1 MPESYWLS
9 ACTSA
14 VDRPKGTLTIAIGSI
29 VVSCPGVKIMCPCC
43 AALVFSRHFLR
54 LTIHQSTACFLCV
67 VASGCMLWRWWRLD
81 DYDRG
86 RIWKHYG
93 WFCGLMCFGSC
104 AGTVS
109 YAAISSFFDNYY
121 KSFTDEDYNA
131 DNYYVYSRVSFVPQL
146 PYNCSAFLYARFYFF
161 TATVT

>member
-1 MPESYWLS
+1 
-9 ACTSA
+9 
-14 VDRPKGTLTIAIGSI
+14 
-29 VVSCPGVKIMCPCC
+29 
-43 AALVFSRHFLR
+43 
-54 LTIHQSTACFLCV
+54 
-67 VASGCMLWRWWRLD
+67 MLWRWWRLD

-121 KSFTDEDYNA
+121 KSFTDGDYNS
-131 DNYYVYSRVSFVPQL
+131 DNYYVYSRVSFVLQL
-146 PYNCSAFLYARFYFF
+146 PYNTTAVLSF
-161 TATVT
+161 TLDFIFSLPLSRD